1 MDAILQIISK
11 VFNINLSKQQLF
23 LKAENFFS
31 QSQFKILLFVIFLC
45 FVFLCCVFKPI
56 AVIVATIGYSSLYFI
71 TYTLALFK
79 VPVFFF
85 TFIVALAIQYWI
97 AKYYIIV
104 VLLSFIS
111 FFCFCYL
118 FRNNFFV
125 SKSDP
130 NLRKVFF
137 ENFEE
142 EKTKFLCF
150 NVLLTF
156 NCIFNIVE
164 FYVFLIHHAEL
175 GFFYSS
181 LNSEDAV
188 LLQSVYLSFSFF
200 GAVSCLLSCLILA
213 FFRDPNYTKD
223 LYYLNLFVDIFCAS
237 LAALIFLFWLFII
250 LFINES

>member
-1 MDAILQIISK
+1 MDAILQIINK
-11 VFNINLSKQQLF
+11 IFNLNLSKQQLF
-23 LKAENFFS
+23 LKAENFFC

-56 AVIVATIGYSSLYFI
+56 AVTVATIGYSSLYFI

-79 VPVFFF
+79 VPVCFF
-85 TFIVALAIQYWI
+85 TFIVALAIEYWI

-104 VLLSFIS
+104 VLLSF
-111 FFCFCYL
+111 FCFCCL

-150 NVLLTF
+150 DASLTF
-156 NCIFNIVE
+156 NCIFYSVH
-164 FYVFLIHHAEL
+164 FYVFLIHRVEL
-175 GFFYSS
+175 DFFYSS

-200 GAVSCLLSCLILA
+200 EAVFCLLSCLILA
-213 FFRDPNYTKD
+213 FFRDPNYTEG

-237 LAALIFLFWLFII
+237 LAALNFLFWLLTI